1 MGGTKESLPKPF
13 RTRLSTYWWLGR
25 WSYLKFILRELSS
38 VFVAWFVIMTLLQI
52 RALQRGPADYMEFQE
67 WLRSPILVVLNA
79 LSLLFVNFHAVTW
92 FNLAPKAM
100 AIRVAGKRVPS
111 LLIAA
116 PNYVAWLAI
125 SAGADWVPFRGLS
138 WKRTDE
144 PRLVTLLIA
153 GGMVVA
159 VRYHIHT

>member
-1 MGGTKESLPKPF
+1 MAARTEYLPKTF

-52 RALQRGPADYMEFQE
+52 RALERGPGGYMEFQE
-67 WLRSPILVVLNA
+67 WLRSPILVALNA
-79 LSLLFVNFHAVTW
+79 LSLLFVIFHAVTW

-100 AIRVAGKRVPS
+100 AFRVGGKRVPS

-116 PNYVAWLAI
+116 PNYVAWGAI
-125 SAGADWVPFRGLS
+125 SAAIAWLLLRG
-138 WKRTDE
+138 
-144 PRLVTLLIA
+144 
-153 GGMVVA
+153 
-159 VRYHIHT
+159 